1 MSRQTDWQPAC
12 LPGGNESES
21 VRDFQPEACPSL
33 RWWGR
38 AAVGDLRGTPLRL
51 KWGGH
56 RRTLGPGMS
65 SPTNASQAAGSPEA
79 VAVCV
84 AGEGVRCPPPRV
96 SSRALS
102 SPALLPPE
110 QPRWDPT
117 VASATHTGAGGKR
130 CLRPA
135 PSGSGGEAGEE
146 AAVAPEVVRPGPPW
160 RVGPQEAE
168 AGRVSGQVR
177 LSTSESSESDE
188 VWVCPV

>member
-21 VRDFQPEACPSL
+21 VRGFQPEACPSL
-33 RWWGR
+33 RWWGQ

-51 KWGGH
+51 RWGGH

-79 VAVCV
+79 VAVRV

-96 SSRALS
+96 SPRALS
-102 SPALLPPE
+102 SPALLTPE
-110 QPRWDPT
+110 QPRWDPA

-130 CLRPA
+130 RLRPA
-135 PSGSGGEAGEE
+135 PSGSGGEAGRKRQWPRKLS
-146 AAVAPEVVRPGPPW
+146 VQGWRKAPPPPSAQRVW
-160 RVGPQEAE
+160 R
-168 AGRVSGQVR
+168 
-177 LSTSESSESDE
+177 
-188 VWVCPV
+188 

>member
-21 VRDFQPEACPSL
+21 VRGFQPEACPSL
-33 RWWGR
+33 RWWGQ

-51 KWGGH
+51 RWGGH

-79 VAVCV
+79 VAVRV

-96 SSRALS
+96 SPRALS
-102 SPALLPPE
+102 SPALLTPE
-110 QPRWDPT
+110 QPRWDPA

-130 CLRPA
+130 RLRPA
-135 PSGSGGEAGEE
+135 PSGSGGEAGAE

-177 LSTSESSESDE
+177 LSTAESSESDE

>member
-21 VRDFQPEACPSL
+21 VRGFQPEACPSL
-33 RWWGR
+33 RWWGQ

-51 KWGGH
+51 RWGGH

-79 VAVCV
+79 VAVRV

-96 SSRALS
+96 SPRALS
-102 SPALLPPE
+102 SPALLTPE
-110 QPRWDPT
+110 QPRWDPA

-130 CLRPA
+130 RLRPA
-135 PSGSGGEAGEE
+135 GLAVRRGGSGSGPGSCPSRASLAG
-146 AAVAPEVVRPGPPW
+146 GTT
-160 RVGPQEAE
+160 G
-168 AGRVSGQVR
+168 SGSRQGQRSGLAFYRRIV
-177 LSTSESSESDE
+177 
-188 VWVCPV
+188 